1 MISYFHKRKGNL
13 KTCEDSLTAVV
24 FDTLKYLP
32 TEMFWSILK
41 RALYY
46 DKLPITSGELLSISF
61 WDKWKTMDKMKVKN
75 TTNSNFVEPDVF
87 LRFNEFDVIIEAK
100 RFDEKQQSRN
110 QMKNEIKAYYNEYID
125 DNKVLYFIQLG
136 GLHNR
141 NDELD
146 FEYNDNKIVICKS
159 NWTRLLEQ
167 IVYENNKIKN
177 SGLTI
182 LTSYSR
188 ILEDSINGFA
198 LHQYYKKRWL
208 KNLTIKSTIQFQ
220 SLDNLFSY
228 ATKSK

>member
-1 MISYFHKRKGNL
+1 MISYFHRRKGNL
-13 KTCEDSLTAVV
+13 GTCEDSLTAVV

-41 RALYY
+41 RSLYY
-46 DKLPITSGELLSISF
+46 DKLPTASGDLLSISF
-61 WDKWKTMDKMKVKN
+61 WDKWKAKD

-100 RFDEKQQSRN
+100 RHDEKQQSGT
-110 QMKNEIKAYYNEYID
+110 QMKNEIQAYYNEFNE

-136 GLHNR
+136 GLHHR

-146 FEYNDNKIVICKS
+146 FLFKDKNVVICKT
-159 NWTRLLEQ
+159 NWTKLLEQ
-167 IVYENNKIKN
+167 IVTENNKIKN

-182 LTSYSR
+182 LSAYNR
-188 ILEDSINGFA
+188 ILEDSISGFA

-208 KNLTIKSTIQFQ
+208 KNLIIKSPIELQP
-220 SLDNLFSY
+220 LEKLFSY
-228 ATKSK
+228 ATKHK